1 MALSSAHHVEAAGS
15 LSGQI
20 FLSSWL
26 VKMCSFLAAFGV
38 ESVQPFSPDGG
49 NGLDQLFAAA
59 LLARRDV
66 FGALLDIDGR
76 FTGQEVA
83 SCLLA
88 ALFCTSLW

>member
-1 MALSSAHHVEAAGS
+1 M
-15 LSGQI
+15 

-26 VKMCSFLAAFGV
+26 VAMCSFLSAFGV
-38 ESVQPFSPDGG
+38 ESVQPLSPDGG
-49 NGLDQLFAAA
+49 NGLDQLFAAV
-59 LLARRDV
+59 LLACRDV